1 MRAGR
6 TTTFQRQVDLID
18 ANPISSRKCIVG
30 TAMSDKPEPGDDL
43 MSMGTIARYS
53 KMIEDLRAGL
63 DPEIIKTWYEKVES
77 DARDLAPA
85 NLKETIEVIQDD
97 LLPMK
102 YNFKASKRAVPFVV
116 EAIEKNLQAM
126 PFATRLYFQKVEESI
141 WEEYER
147 YAKLNPSP

>member
-1 MRAGR
+1 
-6 TTTFQRQVDLID
+6 
-18 ANPISSRKCIVG
+18 
-30 TAMSDKPEPGDDL
+30 MSEKPEPSDDL
-43 MSMGTIARYS
+43 MSMGTIAKYA

-63 DPEIIKTWYEKVES
+63 DPEIIKTWYEKVER

-116 EAIEKNLQAM
+116 EAIEKNLQGM

-147 YAKLNPSP
+147 YIKTSSAP